1 LQSATYLTSLSIY
14 RKKMTM
20 SDTIALPSQEL
31 ILPPGVVPTKA
42 NAPTEEELENMDA
55 IEKATQMPQPSGHK
69 ILCALVDATDKFDS
83 GILKADETKMVEEL
97 TSPVLFVIRLGV
109 SAYKD
114 KDRFPDGPWCQE
126 GDFILTRPYTG
137 TRIKIHG
144 KEFRIINDDQ
154 VDGTVMDPRGI
165 SRV

>member
-1 LQSATYLTSLSIY
+1 MTSLSTS
-14 RKKMTM
+14 RKKKTM
-20 SDTIALPSQEL
+20 SDIALPPEGL
-31 ILPPGVVPTKA
+31 ILPPGVEMPVKQ
-42 NAPTEEELENMDA
+42 NAPTEEELAAMDA
-55 IEKATQMPQPSGHK
+55 VEKATQMPQPSGHK
-69 ILCALVDATDKFDS
+69 ILCALVDATDKFES
-83 GILKADETKMVEEL
+83 GIIKADETKMVEEL

-114 KDRFPDGPWCQE
+114 KERFPDGPWCQE

-137 TRIKIHG
+137 TRIKIHD

-154 VDGTVMDPRGI
+154 VDGTVLDPRGI

>member
-1 LQSATYLTSLSIY
+1 
-14 RKKMTM
+14 M

-31 ILPPGVVPTKA
+31 ILPPGVVPTRA
-42 NAPTEEELENMDA
+42 DAPTEVELAAMDDS
-55 IEKATQMPQPSGHK
+55 EKATQIPSPSGHK
-69 ILCALVDATDKFDS
+69 ILCALVDATDAYDS
-83 GILKADETKMVEEL
+83 GILKSAETKMVEEL
-97 TSPVLFVIRLGV
+97 TSPVLFVIKLGV

-114 KDRFPDGPWCQE
+114 TERFPDGPWCQE
-126 GDFILTRPYTG
+126 GDFVLTRPYTG

-154 VDGTVMDPRGI
+154 VDGVVMDPRGI

>member
-1 LQSATYLTSLSIY
+1 LTSLSIY
-14 RKKMTM
+14 RKKKTM
-20 SDTIALPSQEL
+20 SNTIALPPEGL

-42 NAPTEEELENMDA
+42 NAPTEEELATMDA
-55 IEKATQMPQPSGHK
+55 IEKATQVPTPSGHK

-83 GILKADETKMVEEL
+83 GILKSEETKMVEEL
-97 TSPVLFVIRLGV
+97 TSPVLFVIKLGV

-114 KDRFPDGPWCQE
+114 KERFPDGPWCQE
-126 GDFILTRPYTG
+126 GDFVLTRPYTG

>member
-1 LQSATYLTSLSIY
+1 
-14 RKKMTM
+14 M
-20 SDTIALPSQEL
+20 SDTIALPPEGL
-31 ILPPGVVPTKA
+31 ILPPGITMPTKA
-42 NAPTEEELENMDA
+42 EAPTEEELAAMDDG
-55 IEKATQMPQPSGHK
+55 EKATQLPSPSGPK
-69 ILCALVDATDKFDS
+69 ILCALIDATDKYES
-83 GILKADETKMVEEL
+83 GIIKADETKMVEEL
-97 TSPVLFVIRLGV
+97 TSPVLFVMKLGV

-126 GDFILTRPYTG
+126 GDFVLTRPYTG

-154 VDGTVMDPRGI
+154 VDGTVLDPRGI

>member
-1 LQSATYLTSLSIY
+1 
-14 RKKMTM
+14 M
-20 SDTIALPSQEL
+20 SDTIALPPEGL
-31 ILPPGVVPTKA
+31 ILPPGMTVPVKQD
-42 NAPTEEELENMDA
+42 APSEEELAAMDDG
-55 IEKATQMPQPSGHK
+55 EKATQLPNPSGHK
-69 ILCALVDATDKFDS
+69 ILCALIDATDKFDS

-97 TSPVLFVIRLGV
+97 TSPVLFVMQLGP

-114 KDRFPDGPWCQE
+114 KERFPDGPWCQE
-126 GDFILTRPYTG
+126 GDFVLTRPYTG

-154 VDGTVMDPRGI
+154 VDGTVLDPRGI

>member
-1 LQSATYLTSLSIY
+1 
-14 RKKMTM
+14 M
-20 SDTIALPSQEL
+20 SDTIALPQEGL
-31 ILPPGVVPTKA
+31 ILPPGVVPKKQ
-42 NAPTEEELENMDA
+42 NAPTEAELATMDA
-55 IEKATQMPQPSGHK
+55 IEKATQIPNPSGHK
-69 ILCALVDATDKFDS
+69 ILCALVDATDKFD
-83 GILKADETKMVEEL
+83 GGLLVKPEETKMVEEL
-97 TSPVLFVIRLGV
+97 TSPVLFVLKFGI

-114 KDRFPDGPWCQE
+114 KERFPDGPWCQE

-154 VDGTVMDPRGI
+154 VDGVVMDPRGI